1 MILPFHLTLT
11 GKLIVIFVEVITS
24 QCGVC
29 WVGLVWGSSG
39 SVYWYFDEIANKPI
53 PKSHVSKSKIPKV
66 PWFKQAI
73 KERKKAQRKLHHNP
87 TAENVLAFEE
97 LKAKTRHVIKN
108 QNKTSWQ
115 NLCTSLS
122 SQTKPKTVWKAIRK
136 IKGKS
141 ILPLKL
147 LKS

>member
-1 MILPFHLTLT
+1 M
-11 GKLIVIFVEVITS
+11 
-24 QCGVC
+24 
-29 WVGLVWGSSG
+29 
-39 SVYWYFDEIANKPI
+39 
-53 PKSHVSKSKIPKV
+53 

-115 NLCTSLS
+115 NLCTLPNSK
-122 SQTKPKTVWKAIRK
+122 TKLKTIRKSIRK
-136 IKGKS
+136 IKAKKSTSSLTYLKVDGK
-141 ILPLKL
+141 
-147 LKS
+147 